1 MPAWRPDACGA
12 SSSSAGSCTTTCSR
26 RARTSTSTAWPS
38 SAWSSYPF
46 PLEGL
51 AAVLARYPENAELV
65 WAQEEPRN
73 MGAWRFVREEF
84 MDRAAGLAN
93 GRIPR
98 YIGRE
103 ASASPAPG
111 SHKLHAEEQE
121 SIVEAALQIPAATE
135 TQLVTQHAAP
145 ATS

>member
-1 MPAWRPDACGA
+1 
-12 SSSSAGSCTTTCSR
+12 
-26 RARTSTSTAWPS
+26 
-38 SAWSSYPF
+38 
-46 PLEGL
+46 
-51 AAVLARYPENAELV
+51 
-65 WAQEEPRN
+65 

-84 MDRAAGLAN
+84 MDRLAGLVD
-93 GRIPR
+93 GRVPR

-121 SIVEAALQIPAATE
+121 SIVEAALQIPQASDTRVE
-135 TQLVTQHAAP
+135 TRHAAP